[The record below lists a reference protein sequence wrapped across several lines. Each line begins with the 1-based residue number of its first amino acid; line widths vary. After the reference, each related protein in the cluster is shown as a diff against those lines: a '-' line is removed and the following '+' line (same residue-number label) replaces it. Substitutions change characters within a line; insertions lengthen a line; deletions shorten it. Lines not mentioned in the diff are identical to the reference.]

1 MPFDEFFEAPGQFEF
16 GFLVHDVS
24 RLRRTVFDNAL
35 KPLAITRSQ
44 WWVLAHLSR
53 HRPMSTTDLA
63 KILDIGG
70 VALGRLLDR
79 MEAKNYIIRRRVAH
93 DRRIK
98 LVDMTPQGESLLR
111 LMQEHTLNLNEDMM
125 TGMNNADIARV
136 EDILHRMKVRL
147 QEMNVESRLEK
158 STGKQV

>member
-24 RLRRTVFDNAL
+24 RMRRTVFDNAL
-35 KPLAITRSQ
+35 KPLGITRSQ

-53 HRPMSTTDLA
+53 HRPASSTDLA

-70 VALGRLLDR
+70 VALGGLLDR
-79 MEAKNYIIRRRVAH
+79 LEAKNYITRRRIPH

-98 LVDMTPQGESLLR
+98 LIDMTPEGENLLL

-136 EDILHRMKVRL
+136 EDILHRMKVWL
-147 QEMNVESRLEK
+147 HEMNAGLKLEK
-158 STGKQV
+158 NAAKQA